1 MGVLK
6 GKEEKAGQEE
16 ARNEKEDGKM
26 FREGGVRIGS
36 GRQLGRKGKMGNR
49 KGGAKE
55 TKSIPIRFLFR
66 CICLYNPC
74 TARILFKS

>member
-16 ARNEKEDGKM
+16 ARNEKDGKM

-36 GRQLGRKGKMGNR
+36 GKQLGRKGKMGYR

-55 TKSIPIRFLFR
+55 TKSIPIRFLFK
-66 CICLYNPC
+66 CVCLYNPC